1 MSQLL
6 NSVLSLSAMG
16 LVFGAGLSYASKIF
30 AVEIDPKEEAVLNAL
45 PGANCGGCGFP
56 GCAGLATA
64 IASGQAPVN
73 ACPVGGAPVAEM
85 IAEIMGVSADASAR
99 KVAKVL
105 CKGTCENASNKAEY
119 FGIKDCR
126 AAVIVGNG
134 PKSCEFGCMGF
145 GTCVAVC
152 PFDAI
157 HINAGGIAQVDTE
170 KCVACGKCV
179 AACPKQIIEIKPDNK
194 SVIVECINKEVG
206 KQVKVNCSVG
216 CIACGI
222 CEKNCKFDA
231 IHVVGNVA
239 KIDYDKCTECMV
251 CTQKCPTKAISGNLL
266 KRKKADIVPD
276 LCIGCTI
283 CAKNCPVEA
292 ITGEVKQVHVV
303 DKEKCIGCSVCA
315 KKCPKK
321 AIEMI
326 PQLPQELQ

>member
-1 MSQLL
+1 MSQLI
-6 NSVLSLSAMG
+6 NSVVSLSAMG

-30 AVEIDPKEEAVLNAL
+30 AVEVDPKEEAILNVL

-56 GCAGLATA
+56 GCGGLANA
-64 IASGQAPVN
+64 IASGKAAVN
-73 ACPVGGAPVAEM
+73 ACPVGGAPVASA
-85 IAEIMGVSADASAR
+85 IAEIMGVTADAGAR

-105 CKGTCENASNKAEY
+105 CKGTKANALDKAEY
-119 FGIKDCR
+119 FGILDCK

-157 HINAGGIAQVDTE
+157 HINEGGVAEVDTE

-179 AACPKQIIEIKPDNK
+179 EACPKQIIEIKAENK
-194 SVIVECINKEVG
+194 SVIVECINKEKG
-206 KQVKVNCSVG
+206 KHVKVNCSVA

-231 IHVVGNVA
+231 IHVTNNVA

-251 CTQKCPTKAISGNLL
+251 CTSKCPTKAISGDLS
-266 KRKKADIVPD
+266 KRKTADIVSD

-283 CAKNCPVEA
+283 CARNCPVEA
-292 ITGEVKQVHVV
+292 ISGEVKKLHVV

-321 AIEMI
+321 AINMI
-326 PQLPQELQ
+326 QSNNK

>member
-6 NSVLSLSAMG
+6 NSVVSLSAMG

-30 AVEIDPKEEAVLNAL
+30 AVEVDPKEEAILQAL

-56 GCAGLATA
+56 GCGGLASA
-64 IASGQAPVN
+64 IAAGDAPVN
-73 ACPVGGAPVAEM
+73 ACPVGGAPVAAA
-85 IAEIMGVSADASAR
+85 IAEIMGVSADAGDR
-99 KVAKVL
+99 MVAKVL
-105 CKGTCENASNKAEY
+105 CNGTNSNATNKADY
-119 FGIKDCR
+119 YGIKDCK

-157 HINAGGIAQVDTE
+157 HINEGGIAEVDNE

-179 AACPKQIIEIKPDNK
+179 AACPKQIIEIKPEK
-194 SVIVECINKEVG
+194 KGVIVECINKEKG
-206 KQVKVNCSVG
+206 RQVKINCSVG

-231 IHVVGNVA
+231 IHVNNNVA

-251 CTQKCPTKAISGNLL
+251 CVEKCPTKAISGDLSK
-266 KRKKADIVPD
+266 KRKALIVEE
-276 LCIGCTI
+276 LCIGCTV
-283 CAKNCPVEA
+283 CAKNCPVDA
-292 ITGEVKQVHVV
+292 IEGELKKVHAV
-303 DKEKCIGCSVCA
+303 DPSKCIGCSVCS

-321 AIEMI
+321 AINMVEDYK
-326 PQLPQELQ
+326 